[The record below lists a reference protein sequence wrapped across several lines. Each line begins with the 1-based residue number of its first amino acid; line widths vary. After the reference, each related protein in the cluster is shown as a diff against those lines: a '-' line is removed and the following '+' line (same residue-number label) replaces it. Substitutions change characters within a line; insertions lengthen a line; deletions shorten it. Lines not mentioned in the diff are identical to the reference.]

1 MRNIF
6 ITILIGL
13 NLIILG
19 QLNGFIPKYPG
30 VGRATINNI
39 GTSGS
44 STLNQNGITTAVSTA
59 LPSVVTV
66 KMSTTVTD
74 YSIEFNPYNWFSPFY
89 RVPSGTHTNE
99 QNIGSGFIVRAD
111 GLILTNKHVVS
122 DETSKYFVIT
132 NDKKEYPITQV
143 YRDPANDLALLKI
156 EPPAGGPVLKP
167 LALGDSSSLQLGQTV
182 IAIGTPLGEFTNTV
196 TSGIVSG
203 LGRGITAG
211 SRYEGYVE
219 KLDNIIQTDAAINP
233 GNSGGP
239 LLNSNGEVIGIN
251 TAVAQQGQN
260 IGFAIP
266 VSVIKT
272 LLAKTN

>member
-1 MRNIF
+1 MKN
-6 ITILIGL
+6 ILIAI
-13 NLIILG
+13 LIILNILVLG
-19 QLNGFIPKYPG
+19 QLNGFIPRYSLNIKNLSKNG
-30 VGRATINNI
+30 ETINPN
-39 GTSGS
+39 S
-44 STLNQNGITTAVSTA
+44 NQNNITNAVALA

-74 YSIEFNPYNWFSPFY
+74 YSIEFNPNDWFSPFN
-89 RVPSGTHTNE
+89 RVPAGTHTNE

-111 GLILTNKHVVS
+111 GLIVTNKHVVA
-122 DETSKYFVIT
+122 DETSKYSVIT
-132 NDKKEYPITQV
+132 NDKKEYPVQQV

-156 EPPAGGPVLKP
+156 DGIGLKP
-167 LALGDSSSLQLGQTV
+167 SALGDSINLQLGQTV

-219 KLDNIIQTDAAINP
+219 KLDNVIQTDAPINP

-239 LLNSNGEVIGIN
+239 LLNTNGEVIGIN
-251 TAVAQQGQN
+251 TAVATQGQN

-272 LLAKTN
+272 LLAKVQ